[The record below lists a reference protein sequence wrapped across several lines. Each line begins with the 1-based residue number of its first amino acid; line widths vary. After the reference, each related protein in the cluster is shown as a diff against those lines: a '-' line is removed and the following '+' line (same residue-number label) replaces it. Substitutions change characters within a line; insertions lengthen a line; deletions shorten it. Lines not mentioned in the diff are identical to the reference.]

1 LRNGCDFGIKPAFV
15 FPILSDSFLLRM
27 STTTASPDLLT
38 LHHAINLRLALLGC
52 PTVDDAQGAVWN
64 KLTAPIF
71 ARHREITRQLA
82 DRLCPADARI
92 QHFLNQYL
100 ADLGPAPRLP
110 ARTFVLDQPGLAREL
125 SLPANGDHY
134 ESALLN
140 SYRLRNGV
148 LHNPVNDRRTTQGV
162 FHIAEGG
169 LAVSDDKF
177 AVPKQTFARL
187 LAIAL
192 NPPAELQRLP
202 FTADHAMDAEC
213 LVSLLLRPLV
223 VPAIP
228 GFSSEKRM
236 EIRFFAPGSLVSNL
250 DFVESIFG
258 NAGDPHLPE
267 NDAALDVEG
276 WTGHSGCVILA
287 PHLVDVPKHA
297 VGLPHWNLATPRQRR
312 DGMCWKTEEERY
324 NGGSAFKVCARDTRG
339 VMVTLIA
346 DNYYGYCKKEVKTQI
361 SFAANL
367 FGSAEEEHA
376 GGALVFP
383 SYDLG
388 NDFDAYGVPERYS
401 VSDVVARYPGRFE
414 LQADGHAVDTLLPDV
429 VLVPEQAH
437 FSLREQAVT
446 WTSPEGTRR
455 QIKLLAGKYYV
466 RPGGYRV
473 HLESVPDE
481 PGVWRLIGT
490 VAEGTVCHKP
500 CTVSGGGK
508 SEISKAISDA
518 IICGKVFVSDFES
531 DMDQVA
537 AILSRDYSDRFVDRG
552 RSTDARPILS
562 PERSFGSVI
571 KLLTPSTRDYASE
584 YNQWLRSIPPHIKEL
599 VFVVKRF
606 YQPQWGDAWRER
618 FSVDQINGRPAN
630 ELRHD
635 GRNIVVNTLRVGFG
649 TDGSWRVFGL
659 RHDFHPAAKVQ
670 LEDDITASTVVPPH
684 VVGQRLAPADET
696 PAETGDRPSL
706 KFVQNCETRLF
717 QRPDD
722 AIHRGYDGQAEAD
735 IAQAGNFLSNYSPL
749 TGKDA
754 RAFVEDA
761 IGFSAFTAPM
771 KKLIRAAAAAP
782 DTASPRYFVSSAHPR
797 IVDGKLTKNPRYLQL
812 RPDLAR
818 PRETALAYLGQS
830 LYRKLPP
837 EIAKPLTP
845 VHFVVPG
852 RRNNPPEPGV
862 RPLCVFN
869 PIHFLELPELFMEF
883 ISSITGKSPS
893 TTGAGSEGALTKGP
907 FNALPPI
914 IDLNATLVSLILTGH
929 DVFVTAAGYIGPKVR
944 VDHDVSLLVPEVFA
958 RMSPSERMARTLIAD
973 GCLEACSDF
982 EWEGKTIVASRLGYR
997 ITTRFVRIYFGR
1009 VFAHPHVVFT
1019 EEMLKPEL
1027 QDMAVFADGLDNILA
1042 THRRVAESYFNDGS
1056 IAMAC
1061 PPLRAL
1067 LEIMAQG
1074 KTADGLGLRDES
1086 VRQLFTRAHLLESA
1100 WYDARLN
1107 AKQRGDRALWE
1118 QHVRSL
1124 DLFLDQPH
1132 YADVAS
1138 RLGIAARLEK
1148 AKAELARVESTD
1160 YRQNLV
1166 GTLGVQPFS

>member
-1 LRNGCDFGIKPAFV
+1 MPNQAD
-15 FPILSDSFLLRM
+15 PIEL
-27 STTTASPDLLT
+27 PH

-52 PTVDDAQGAVWN
+52 PTMDDAQGAVWN

-82 DRLCPADARI
+82 DRLCPVDSRI
-92 QHFLNQYL
+92 QHFLTQYL
-100 ADLGPAPRLP
+100 ADIGPAARLP
-110 ARTFVLDQPGLAREL
+110 TKTFVLDQPGLAREL
-125 SLPANGDHY
+125 SLPAKGDHY
-134 ESALLN
+134 ESPLLK

-169 LAVSDDKF
+169 F
-177 AVPKQTFARL
+177 AVPDDKLSVPKVAFSRL
-187 LAIAL
+187 LAFAL
-192 NPPAELQRLP
+192 NPPSELLRLP
-202 FTADHAMDAEC
+202 FTAGSSAEAEC
-213 LVSLLLRPLV
+213 FVSLLLRPLV

-228 GFSSEKRM
+228 GFTPEKRM

-267 NDAALDVEG
+267 NDASLDVDG

-287 PHLVDVPKHA
+287 PHLVNVPKHA
-297 VGLPHWNLATPRQRR
+297 LGLPHWNLATPRQRR

-324 NGGSAFKVCARDTRG
+324 NGGSAFKVCARDSRG
-339 VMVTLIA
+339 VMVTIIA

-367 FGSAEEEHA
+367 YGSAEEEHA

-388 NDFDAYGVPERYS
+388 NEFDAYGVPERYS
-401 VSDVVARYPGRFE
+401 VADVAARHPGRFDLLPE
-414 LQADGHAVDTLLPDV
+414 GHAVDKVLPDTI
-429 VLVPEQAH
+429 LIPEQAH
-437 FSLREQAVT
+437 FSLSDQAIT
-446 WTSPEGTRR
+446 WTGSDGTRQR
-455 QIKLLAGKYYV
+455 IKLLAGKTYI

-473 HLESVPDE
+473 HLEPVPNE
-481 PGVWRLIGT
+481 PGVWRLICT

-518 IICGKVFVSDFES
+518 IISGTVFVADFEA

-537 AILSRDYSDRFVDRG
+537 AILSRDCSNRFVDRS
-552 RSTDARPILS
+552 RSTDTRPILS

-571 KLLTPSTRDYASE
+571 KLLTPSPRDYTSE
-584 YNQWLRSIPPHIKEL
+584 YNEWLRSIPPHIKEL

-606 YQPQWGDAWRER
+606 YQPQWGDRWRER

-635 GRNIVVNTLRVGFG
+635 GRKILVNTLRVGFA
-649 TDGSWRVFGL
+649 TDGAWRVFGL

-670 LEDDITASTVVPPH
+670 LEDDITASIVVPASE
-684 VVGQRLAPADET
+684 VAQRLAAPEVPKPSSSQT
-696 PAETGDRPSL
+696 HPPSL
-706 KFVQNCETRLF
+706 KFVQNCEKRLF

-735 IAQAGNFLSNYSPL
+735 IGGSGNFLSNYAPL
-749 TGKDA
+749 TAKDA
-754 RAFVEDA
+754 REIVEDA

-771 KKLIRAAAAAP
+771 QALIRAAANAP
-782 DTASPRYFVSSAHPR
+782 DGQSPTYFVSSAHPR

-818 PRETALAYLGQS
+818 PQEAAVAYLGQS
-830 LYRKLPP
+830 LHRKLPP
-837 EIAKPLTP
+837 EVTTPLTP

-852 RRNNPPEPGV
+852 RRNNPPEGKI

-869 PIHFLELPELFMEF
+869 PIHHMELPELFMEF
-883 ISSITGKSPS
+883 ISSMTGKSPS
-893 TTGAGSEGALTKGP
+893 TTGAGSEGALTKAP
-907 FNALPPI
+907 FNAMPPV
-914 IDLNATLVSLILTGH
+914 IDLNAALVSLILTHH
-929 DVFVTAAGYIGPKVR
+929 DVFITAAGYVGPKVR
-944 VDHDVSLLVPEVFA
+944 VDHDISLLVPEVFS
-958 RMSPSERMARTLIAD
+958 RMSPSERTARALIGD
-973 GCLEACSDF
+973 GCLEPCVDF
-982 EWEGKTIVASRLGYR
+982 DYQGQTVAASRLGYR
-997 ITTRFVRIYFGR
+997 ITRRFIRIYFGR
-1009 VFAHPHVVFT
+1009 VFAHPHAVFT
-1019 EEMLKPEL
+1019 DEMLQPEL
-1027 QDMAVFADGLDNILA
+1027 QDLAVFADGMENIVS

-1056 IAMAC
+1056 IGLAC

-1067 LEIMAQG
+1067 LEIMAHG
-1074 KTADGLGLRDES
+1074 KTSDGLTLADKE
-1086 VRQLFTRAHLLESA
+1086 VRERFSREHLFQSS
-1100 WYDARLN
+1100 WYAARLD
-1107 AKQRGDRALWE
+1107 AKQRSDEQLWSR
-1118 QHVRSL
+1118 HVESL
-1124 DLFLDQPH
+1124 DLFLDQRH
-1132 YADVAS
+1132 YADIAQ
-1138 RLGIAARLEK
+1138 RLGIRERLVR
-1148 AKAELARVESTD
+1148 AQAQLQRVTSAE
-1160 YRQNLV
+1160 YRKVLT
-1166 GTLGVQPFS
+1166 GTLGVQPFA